1 MLNQQ
6 HVLKRKSINDELKNI
21 MHYPLTIVT
30 AAMGY
35 GKSTAA
41 RDFLNSLDIKYAYLS
56 IESEETSPQY
66 IWDSLTRQLAKT
78 NPEIGGKL
86 RTLGFPNDYSQV
98 EKFLKIIEDYTYNKS
113 FVLVIDDYHLC
124 QSNEFDK
131 MMERIIREDIE
142 GLHILVL
149 TRIIPEMG
157 IEELCLKGYCYHI
170 KSDLFEVS
178 SGEIMD
184 YFMLYGLE
192 ISDDIAKQIYV
203 ISEGWISAIY
213 LIMQRYGEINRVET
227 GRNLEKL
234 IETAVMCRYSDVE
247 VMILKSLCVLDSISP
262 QQAVYVT
269 GNAEAEWIVKKLS
282 YENSFIRFDEQG
294 CVYRIHNIFNNYLKN
309 LLLQYPLE
317 VTVEELYKRAGEW
330 CIQNGDILSG
340 LNYLLKAKEYG
351 MILNEF
357 EKKNLTRIVD
367 SNTQYILDLFEHIP
381 NEIKYN
387 YPMGYLAYIGFY
399 VTNVNSVE
407 GTNLLH
413 DFEQRYQN
421 IQEVSPNDKKRI
433 MGEAELIRAYTSFN
447 DLTLM
452 HNSLRKAHEMLQG
465 HSSIANKDKIFT
477 FGSPHVLFMYYRDL
491 GKFRL
496 TMEDLEAYVPHY
508 TEMASGCGMGFE
520 YLIRAEY
527 CNETGN
533 LDEAERYAYK
543 AIYKANT
550 MEQVSVIICAKFVLA
565 RVSAA
570 KGEFEEAFEIM
581 DDLNSEVE
589 TCNSPILTS
598 AFDLCS
604 GYIASIT
611 GEKAYFA
618 KWLSIGDIGFSDILY
633 QGMGF
638 NYIIYGRYLLH
649 ELNYLR
655 LEVLCEEMMHIFHK
669 FNNQL
674 GYLHMHIMD
683 AIAKY
688 YLYGIEA
695 AKKSILSAL
704 EIGRADNIFLS
715 FAEYGKYLLPIL
727 YKFHMND
734 SKDIYFEQLLKYTS
748 NYCKHLDDKE
758 TCVKTLPILTSRE
771 KDVLQLIVAGKINRD
786 IASELYIAE
795 VTVRKNITSIYRK
808 MNVNGRASA
817 VKKALELNLLDK
829 V

>member
-1 MLNQQ
+1 MLNRQY
-6 HVLKRKSINDELKNI
+6 VLKRESINDELKNI
-21 MHYPLTIVT
+21 LYYPLTMVT

-41 RDFLNSLDIKYAYLS
+41 RDFLNSLDIEYSYLS

-66 IWDSLTRQLAKT
+66 IWDSLTRQLEKT
-78 NPEIGGKL
+78 NPEIGDKL
-86 RTLGFPNDYSQV
+86 RALGFPNDYSQV
-98 EKFLKIIEDYTYNKS
+98 EKFLKIIEDYIYNRS
-113 FVLVIDDYHLC
+113 FALVIDDYHLC

-131 MMERIIREDIE
+131 LMERIVRANID

-149 TRIIPEMG
+149 TRVIPDMS

-170 KSDLFEVS
+170 KSDLFEVN
-178 SGEIMD
+178 SGEIKEF
-184 YFMLYGLE
+184 FMLYGFE
-192 ISDDIAKQIYV
+192 ISDDIAEQIYV

-234 IETAVMCRYSDVE
+234 IETAVMSRYSDVE
-247 VMILKSLCVLDSISP
+247 VIVLKSLCVLDSISP
-262 QQAVYVT
+262 HQAVYVT
-269 GNAEAEWIVKKLS
+269 GNSEAEWIVQKLS

-294 CVYRIHNIFNNYLKN
+294 CVYRIHNIFNDYLKKI
-309 LLLQYPLE
+309 LLQYPLE

-330 CIQNGDILSG
+330 CIQNGNILSG

-357 EKKNLTRIVD
+357 EKKNLTRIID
-367 SNTQYILDLFEHIP
+367 SNTQYILELFKHIP

-387 YPMGYLAYIGFY
+387 YPIAYLSYIGFY
-399 VTNVNSVE
+399 VTNVNSEE
-407 GTNLLH
+407 GARLLH
-413 DFEQRYQN
+413 NFEQYYQN
-421 IQEVSPNDKKRI
+421 IQEVSLNIKKRI
-433 MGEAELIRAYTSFN
+433 MGEVELIRAYTSFN
-447 DLTLM
+447 DLNLM
-452 HNSLRKAHEMLQG
+452 HNSLQKAHEMLPG
-465 HSSIANKDKIFT
+465 NSLIANKDKIFT

-491 GKFRL
+491 GKFRW
-496 TMEDLEAYVPHY
+496 TMERLEEYVPLY
-508 TEMASGCGMGFE
+508 TKMASGCGMGFE
-520 YLIRAEY
+520 YLIKAEY
-527 CNETGN
+527 CIETWN
-533 LDEAERYAYK
+533 LDDAERYAYK

-581 DDLNSEVE
+581 DDLNTEVE

-604 GYIASIT
+604 GYIAGIT
-611 GEKAYFA
+611 GEKSYFA
-618 KWLSIGDIGFSDILY
+618 KWLRIGDIGLSDILY

-638 NYIIYGRYLLH
+638 NYIIYGKYLLY

-655 LEVLCEEMMHIFHK
+655 LEVLCEEMTDIFHK

-683 AIAKY
+683 SIAKY

-695 AKKSILSAL
+695 AIKSIISAF
-704 EIGRADNIFLS
+704 EIGRAEDIFLP

-727 YKFHMND
+727 NEFHMND
-734 SKDIYFEQLLKYTS
+734 SKDVYFEQLLKHVS
-748 NYCKHLDDKE
+748 NYCKQLDN
-758 TCVKTLPILTSRE
+758 TGACVKSFPILTNRE
-771 KDVLQLIVAGKINRD
+771 KEVLKLIVAGKINRD

-808 MNVNGRASA
+808 LHVSGRASA

-829 V
+829 S